1 MIVNY
6 VMRFVIVMPVFR
18 KITSSTYRVAVLGPS
33 RDEGQVLY
41 CSHFSSGEA
50 EKPSCQSASRVLQ
63 TPLPHDLHD
72 QRDQTNPIDSTNPT
86 NPSNPNKGQVLCS
99 FCVYTHQHLTC
110 IPHIYILIK
119 KARKGDLVMEQ
130 VNALKLRNNLG
141 EILDRLNRTGKPI
154 LVTKGRKLRAVLV
167 TPDDFEKR
175 FLDVRAREERE
186 RFLNE
191 VDSLRKKRKLRT
203 SSVELLRRLRGYE
216 K

>member
-1 MIVNY
+1 
-6 VMRFVIVMPVFR
+6 
-18 KITSSTYRVAVLGPS
+18 
-33 RDEGQVLY
+33 
-41 CSHFSSGEA
+41 
-50 EKPSCQSASRVLQ
+50 
-63 TPLPHDLHD
+63 
-72 QRDQTNPIDSTNPT
+72 
-86 NPSNPNKGQVLCS
+86 
-99 FCVYTHQHLTC
+99 
-110 IPHIYILIK
+110 
-119 KARKGDLVMEQ
+119 MEQ